1 MLERI
6 ISDCEQALKH
16 NLYFAALNLALTLP
30 DICAKAKYPNEK
42 SNKKR
47 YVDWYE
53 ENIGQYEKSPD
64 ETEDMPYE
72 SGEIIYSLRCS
83 VLHQGNPNID
93 EKKCNITRFELI
105 VEKHKTFGYTACD
118 SFGVSYNSETLED
131 AYILQREIRLNLC
144 VLCQKICNTAKKYYE
159 NNKYLFDFF
168 NYHLI
173 DFEEEIEQQTK
184 IGNPPS
190 YIECLNERSNND

>member
-1 MLERI
+1 MIDNI

-53 ENIGQYEKSPD
+53 EYIGQYEKSPD
-64 ETEDMPYE
+64 KTKDMPYE
-72 SGEIIYSLRCS
+72 SGEMIYSLRCA

-105 VEKHKTFGYTACD
+105 VEKHKAFGYIACD
-118 SFGVSYNSETLED
+118 SFGVSYSDETPND
-131 AYILQREIRLNLC
+131 TNILQRDIRLNLC
-144 VLCQKICNTAKKYYE
+144 TLCQKICDTAKWYYK
-159 NNKYLFDFF
+159 NNKSLFNFF

-173 DFEEEIEQQTK
+173 DFEEEIESQTK
-184 IGNPPS
+184 IGNPPP
-190 YIECLNERSNND
+190 YIEHWRERKK